1 MAMSFVNLYTFPS
14 FIPIPQ
20 LYAHV
25 IRGRKNEGLRRV
37 DDDGANIVRM
47 CFERRDLFGRII
59 VVHPDLEIVG
69 AAYYPILAGNEAPG
83 PDRDIGELEG
93 FDNGLSFFSV
103 LCSLIGSNCSTCVSY
118 DQM

>member
-37 DDDGANIVRM
+37 DDDGANVVRM
-47 CFERRDLFGRII
+47 CFKGRDLFGRII
-59 VVHPDLEIVG
+59 VVHPDLKIVG
-69 AAYYPILAGNEAPG
+69 AANYPILTGNEAPG
-83 PDRDIGELEG
+83 PDRDIGELES
-93 FDNGLSFFSV
+93 FDNGLSLLSV
-103 LCSLIGSNCSTCVSY
+103 FCSLITH
-118 DQM
+118 